1 MVEAKS
7 KLDKNMDYIV
17 KPINQNIEV
26 CLKKLNQCSREL
38 EEIKEVCLSRRN
50 FNSDITESLVR
61 MDKQLKNPITESLKR
76 IETKMKNPITY
87 SEEPQ
92 PKQNTVGSKTNVLLI
107 GNASYLA
114 DLNLCL
120 YVS

>member
-1 MVEAKS
+1 M
-7 KLDKNMDYIV
+7 
-17 KPINQNIEV
+17 
-26 CLKKLNQCSREL
+26 
-38 EEIKEVCLSRRN
+38 CLSRRK

-76 IETKMKNPITY
+76 IETQMKNPITY

-92 PKQNTVGSKTNVLLI
+92 PKQNTVGSKPNVLLI

-114 DLNLCL
+114 DLNLCF